1 MSMNRRSFILGTCT
15 GAVRLMAGA
24 SLLAAVGGCRAREQ
38 NPLRVKLL
46 KNSIPAQLLGQ
57 FRKQLKQPAVM
68 DFTPVAQLEELFKLL
83 LQLGNAE
90 AQKKPGLLTGLP
102 FWNSQPDPIPDLV
115 TLGDYWLKSAIDKN
129 LIQPLNPEQLHQWQE
144 LPGMWQVLVK
154 RNDRGEADPSGKVWG
169 APYRWGST
177 VIVYRRDKFKSLGW
191 EPADWN
197 DLWREELQG
206 RISVLDQ
213 PREAIGLTL
222 KKLGHS
228 YNSENL
234 DEIPG
239 LAEELTKLHQQTLF
253 YSDDTY
259 LQPLIE
265 GDTWAAVGW
274 STDVGSVMG
283 RYKEIASVVPS
294 SGTALW
300 ADLWVRPASVVRGD
314 NSLANEWIDFCWQKD
329 KASQFFLLAK
339 ASSPLLTAM
348 NPANLPP
355 ALRDNPILLPDRAIL
370 EASEFLLPL
379 PAATVAQYESLW
391 RKIRS

>member
-1 MSMNRRSFILGTCT
+1 MNRRSFILSTCT
-15 GAVRLMAGA
+15 DALGLMAGA
-24 SLLAAVGGCRAREQ
+24 SLLATVAGCSARQ
-38 NPLRVKLL
+38 QDRLRVKLL
-46 KNSIPAQLLGQ
+46 KNSIPAQMLGQ
-57 FRKQLKQPAVM
+57 FRKELKQPAVL
-68 DFTPVAQLEELFKLL
+68 DFTPVAQPEELFKLL
-83 LQLGNAE
+83 LQLGSAE
-90 AQKKPGLLTGLP
+90 PPKQSGLLTRLR
-102 FWNSQPDPIPDLV
+102 FWNSQPEPTPDLV

-129 LIQPLNPEQLHQWQE
+129 LIQPLNPEQLHRWQE
-144 LPGMWQVLVK
+144 LPEIWQALVK
-154 RNDRGEADPSGKVWG
+154 RNDRGEADPDGKVWG

-191 EPADWN
+191 EPTDWS
-197 DLWREELQG
+197 DLWRDELTR

-228 YNSENL
+228 YNRENL

-239 LAEELTKLHQQTLF
+239 LAEELAKLHQQTRF

-274 STDVGSVMG
+274 STDVGPVMG
-283 RYKEIASVVPS
+283 RYQDIASVVPS

-300 ADLWVRPASVVRGD
+300 ADLWVRPASVTRGD

-329 KASQFFLLAK
+329 KAGQFSLLAK

-348 NPANLPP
+348 NPADLPP
-355 ALRDNPILLPDRAIL
+355 SVRDNPILLPDRAIL

-391 RKIRS
+391 RKIRSA

>member
-1 MSMNRRSFILGTCT
+1 MNRRSFILGTCT
-15 GAVRLMAGA
+15 DALGIMAGA
-24 SLLAAVGGCRAREQ
+24 SLLATVAGCRASQQDR
-38 NPLRVKLL
+38 LRVKLL

-68 DFTPVAQLEELFKLL
+68 DFTPVAQLQDLFELL
-83 LQLGNAE
+83 LQLAQGNS
-90 AQKKPGLLTGLP
+90 P
-102 FWNSQPDPIPDLV
+102 PDPIPDLV
-115 TLGDYWLKSAIDKN
+115 TLGDYWLKSAIDEN
-129 LIQPLNPEQLHQWQE
+129 LIQPLNPEQLHRWQE

-154 RNDRGEADPSGKVWG
+154 RNDRGEADPEGKVWG

-191 EPADWN
+191 EPSDWN
-197 DLWREELQG
+197 DLWREELTR

-222 KKLGHS
+222 KKLGYS

-234 DEIPG
+234 TEIPG
-239 LAEELTKLHQQTLF
+239 LAEELVKLHQQTRF

-259 LQPLIE
+259 LQPLLT

-274 STDVGSVMG
+274 STDVGPVMG
-283 RYKEIASVVPS
+283 RYREIASVVPS

-300 ADLWVRPASVVRGD
+300 TDLWVRPASVTQGD
-314 NSLANEWIDFCWQKD
+314 NSLANEWIDFCWAID
-329 KASQFFLLAK
+329 KASQFSLLAK

-348 NPANLPP
+348 NPADLPP

-379 PAATVAQYESLW
+379 PESTVAQYESLW

>member
-1 MSMNRRSFILGTCT
+1 MKKLLKAIMNRRSFILGTCT
-15 GAVRLMAGA
+15 DALGIMAGA
-24 SLLAAVGGCRAREQ
+24 SLLATVAGCRASQQDR
-38 NPLRVKLL
+38 LRVKLL

-68 DFTPVAQLEELFKLL
+68 DFTPVAQLEELFELL
-83 LQLGNAE
+83 LQLGNA
-90 AQKKPGLLTGLP
+90 QG
-102 FWNSQPDPIPDLV
+102 NSPPDPIPDLV
-115 TLGDYWLKSAIDKN
+115 TLGDYWLKLAIDKN
-129 LIQPLNPEQLHQWQE
+129 LIQPLNPEQLHRWQE
-144 LPGMWQVLVK
+144 LPGMWQLLVK
-154 RNDRGEADPSGKVWG
+154 RNELGVADPEGKVWG

-177 VIVYRRDKFKSLGW
+177 AIVYRRDKFKSWGW
-191 EPADWN
+191 EPTDWK

-222 KKLGHS
+222 KKLGYS
-228 YNSENL
+228 YNSKNL
-234 DEIPG
+234 SEIPG
-239 LAEELTKLHQQTLF
+239 LAEELAKLHQQTRF

-259 LQPLIE
+259 LQPLLT

-274 STDVGSVMG
+274 STDVGPVMG
-283 RYKEIASVVPS
+283 RYQEIASVVPS

-300 ADLWVRPASVVRGD
+300 ADLWVRPASVSKGD
-314 NSLANEWIDFCWQKD
+314 NSLANQWIDFCWQKD
-329 KASQFFLLAK
+329 NASQFSLLAK

-348 NPANLPP
+348 NPADLPP

-379 PAATVAQYESLW
+379 PKSTVAQYESLW
-391 RKIRS
+391 RKIRML